1 MHHTA
6 ILALFLALAPL
17 PAAAA
22 GIDAIRLCAD
32 EVLRTTA
39 RTLNA
44 FDATCR
50 QRPLQGDL
58 VRWPGIVCAVRQ
70 GKVRAL
76 SADGTPAVNA
86 GRASADAKPA
96 HEQRDRETSGA
107 IRTLDTRR
115 ALLTQ
120 RLRETQRQVR
130 LPEAD
135 IPRVT
140 GCVQEGTGQALGRQG
155 ISARA

>member
-44 FDATCR
+44 FDATYR
-50 QRPLQGDL
+50 QRPLQSDL
-58 VRWPGIVCAVRQ
+58 VRWPGIVCEVRQ
-70 GKVRAL
+70 GKVWAL
-76 SADGTPAVNA
+76 SVDGTPAVS
-86 GRASADAKPA
+86 GGWPSPEAKA
-96 HEQRDRETSGA
+96 AYDQLDRETSEA

-120 RLRETQRQVR
+120 RLDEAGRQLR
-130 LPEAD
+130 QQGAD
-135 IPRVT
+135 IPAVT
-140 GCVQEGTGQALGRQG
+140 GYVQEGIGQALGR
-155 ISARA
+155 